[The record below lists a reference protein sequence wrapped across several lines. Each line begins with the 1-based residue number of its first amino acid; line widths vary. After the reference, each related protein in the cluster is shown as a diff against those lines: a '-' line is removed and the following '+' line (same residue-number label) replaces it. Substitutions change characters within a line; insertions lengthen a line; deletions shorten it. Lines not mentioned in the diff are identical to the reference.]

1 MQNCVIIASMNDNN
15 VLRMGIDVGSTTV
28 KVVVLDRSDTFVFSK
43 YERHRAD
50 IRSTIIAVVE
60 KALDAVE
67 VAFPG
72 EETRLSVKVTGS
84 GGLAVSH
91 WLSVP
96 FIQEVV
102 ASTAAVKKLIP
113 RADVAIELGGED
125 AKITYFTDGIE
136 QRMNGTCAGGTGAF
150 IDQMA
155 ALLETDADGLNE
167 LAKGASTIYPIAAR
181 CGVFA
186 KTDIQPL
193 INEGARR
200 EDIAASIYQ
209 AVVSQTISGLACG
222 KPIRGNVAFLG
233 GPLHFMDQLRRRFIE
248 TLKLTGDAIIV
259 PEESQ
264 LFVAA
269 GAAFSAETTLD
280 SDNISFRRMDSI
292 AEPGASCRVSPA
304 LAPNGPATGTQSESG
319 PGTVLVGV
327 KDLRAGLKNLV
338 GAEMHEVQRLDPL
351 FANEREL
358 EEFRVRH
365 AAEMAASA
373 DLDTAKG
380 PVFLGLDAG
389 STTTKAVLID
399 DQGRIL
405 WRFYDVNG
413 GNPVDLA
420 VRVLKDLYRRLPS
433 QVRIVRSCS
442 TGYGEALFQ
451 AALGVDA
458 GEVET
463 IAHYRAADFFV
474 PGVEFL
480 LDIGGQDMKCLRM
493 KDGAITTI
501 QLNEAC
507 SSGCGSFLD
516 NFARSLGLDINSFSN
531 KALMADKP
539 VDLGSRCTVFMNSRV
554 KQAQKEGA
562 SVGDI
567 SAGLSYSVIKNALY
581 KVIKLRDASAIGEKV
596 VVQGG
601 TFNNDAVLR
610 AFEKISGRNVF
621 RPDVAGL
628 MGAYGAAL
636 IARDQWEDA
645 GCPSDARTGLAT
657 PEQLERFAV
666 QLESRRCGKCSNN
679 CLLTINTF
687 TAGVVTSGPVEQMV
701 APPRRFITGNRCE
714 RGLEIDL
721 DDKAA
726 GGATDRKAEIGG
738 GAKPEKIPVPNLFD
752 WKYRRL
758 FRYKPLAADKAPRGD
773 VGIPRVLNMYENY
786 PFWFTFFTE
795 LGFRVRVSPRSSRD
809 VYEAG
814 LETIP
819 SESVCY
825 PGKIAHGHVES
836 LLKAGV
842 KFIFYPCAP
851 YERVEDAGA
860 GNHYNCP
867 IVTSYPEVLK
877 NNVDALR
884 QDSSVRYM
892 DPFLPLDDEHRLSQR
907 LHEEL
912 GEPFGVTPEEIRA
925 AVRTAWVEQDSFR
938 AETAEMGEKTLQ
950 EIADRGLKGVVLAG
964 RPYHVDPEIHHGIPE
979 LLTGLGLA
987 VLTED
992 SVAHLGEVE
1001 RPLRIVDQWTY
1012 HNRLYRA
1019 AQFVSSRKDLEL
1031 VQLTSFGCGLDAVT
1045 SDQVQEILEARGK
1058 MYTLVKIDE
1067 GSNLGAVRIRMRSLI
1082 AAIKERERNENQT
1095 KIKTASHHRAIFTK
1109 EMKAKRFTI
1118 LAPQMSPIHFRIL
1131 QHAFEYSGF
1140 NFVILPDVDKKAVDY
1155 GLQYV
1160 NNDACYP
1167 SIIVAGQMISAL
1179 KSGQYD
1185 LDKVALL
1192 ITQTGGGCRAT
1203 NYIGFIRRALSDIGW
1218 SHIPVI
1224 SLSAQSLEKNPGFVI
1239 TPAALH
1245 RAMMAVMLGDLLMR
1259 VLYRTRPYEAVPG
1272 SANELYEKY
1281 NARCVTQI
1289 KSLSIRGYNR
1299 LVKDIVGDFDALP
1312 LRNVRKPRVGVVG
1325 EILVKFHPTANND
1338 IFTTI
1343 EREGA
1348 ECVVPDL
1355 ADFLFYSFIN
1365 GVYRHRKLAFPKKT
1379 ERNAHLFVWFLERYR
1394 AQIKKSLSESR
1405 RFTAPESIYKLQ
1417 DGVDGIV
1424 QLGNMTGE
1432 GWFLTAEMV
1441 ELIHTGVPSIAC
1453 VQPFACLP
1461 NHVTGKG
1468 MIKELRRRYP
1478 GSNIAAI
1485 DYDPGASEVNQ
1496 LNRLKLLLANAPHG
1510 SHPDETKTPEGRAL
1524 DASIAGISP
1533 DGAPLAVH

>member
-1 MQNCVIIASMNDNN
+1 MTRMMNSTVIRI
-15 VLRMGIDVGSTTV
+15 GIDVGSTTV
-28 KVVVLDRSDTFVFSK
+28 KVVALATDNSILYSK

-50 IRSTIIAVVE
+50 IRSTIISVVE
-60 KALDAVE
+60 QALDSIEAR
-67 VAFPG
+67 FPPP
-72 EETRLSVKVTGS
+72 RDILFSVKVTGS
-84 GGLAVSH
+84 GGLSVSR

-102 ASTAAVKKLIP
+102 ASTTAVRRLIP
-113 RADVAIELGGED
+113 NTDVAIELGGED
-125 AKITYFTDGIE
+125 AKITYFSDGVE

-155 ALLETDADGLNE
+155 ALLETDADGVNE
-167 LAKGASTIYPIAAR
+167 LARGSTILYPIAAR

-200 EDIAASIYQ
+200 EDIAASIFQ

-222 KPIRGNVAFLG
+222 KPIRGRVAFLG

-248 TLKLTGDAIIV
+248 TLKLKDDEIIV
-259 PEESQ
+259 PEDSQ

-269 GAAFSAETTLD
+269 GAAWSAALPEDVEDEEEGSERLRL
-280 SDNISFRRMDSI
+280 IPI
-292 AEPGASCRVSPA
+292 AE
-304 LAPNGPATGTQSESG
+304 
-319 PGTVLVGV
+319 
-327 KDLRAGLKNLV
+327 LRSGLKKLV
-338 GAEMHEVQRLDPL
+338 GAEMNEIQRLEPL
-351 FANEREL
+351 FANEKEL
-358 EEFRVRH
+358 EQFRIRH
-365 AAEMAASA
+365 ASEMAASG

-399 DQGRIL
+399 ENGRIL
-405 WRFYDVNG
+405 WRFYNVNG
-413 GNPVDLA
+413 GNPVELA
-420 VRVLKDLYRRLPS
+420 VRVLKDLYRRLPPD
-433 QVRIVRSCS
+433 VRIVRSCS

-474 PGVEFL
+474 PGVDFI

-493 KDGAITTI
+493 KNGAITSI

-516 NFARSLGLDINSFSN
+516 NFARSLGLDIRAFSN
-531 KALMADKP
+531 KALLAEKP

-567 SAGLSYSVIKNALY
+567 SAGLSYSVIKNALF
-581 KVIKLRDASAIGEKV
+581 KVIKMRDASAIGEKV

-636 IARDQWEDA
+636 IALDQWRSAGAFADA
-645 GCPSDARTGLAT
+645 HTGLAT
-657 PEQLERFAV
+657 REQLENFSV
-666 QLESRRCGKCSNN
+666 ELELRRCGKCSNN

-687 TAGVVTSGPVEQMV
+687 TAGVATAGPMEQMV

-714 RGLEIDL
+714 RGLELDL
-721 DDKAA
+721 SVKPQKGDVDHA
-726 GGATDRKAEIGG
+726 GNTGATSIPEDHEETIGITR
-738 GAKPEKIPVPNLFD
+738 PEKRQVPNLFD
-752 WKYRRL
+752 WKYKRL
-758 FRYKPLAADKAPRGD
+758 FRYKSLSSDAAPRGD
-773 VGIPRVLNMYENY
+773 VGIPRVLNLYENY
-786 PFWFTFFTE
+786 PFWFTFFTK
-795 LGFRVRVSPRSSRD
+795 LGFRVRLSPRSSRHI
-809 VYEAG
+809 YEQG

-825 PGKIAHGHVES
+825 PGKISHGHVET
-836 LLKAGV
+836 LIKAGV

-851 YERVEDAGA
+851 YERIEDPGV

-877 NNVDALR
+877 NNMDQLR
-884 QDSSVRYM
+884 QDESITYM
-892 DPFLPLDDEHRLSQR
+892 DPFLPIDDEARLAERLS
-907 LHEEL
+907 EEL
-912 GEPFGVTPEEIRA
+912 GKKFDVTRAEVKA
-925 AVRTAWVEQDSFR
+925 AVRAAWVEQEAFR
-938 AETAEMGEKTLQ
+938 DETARKGEEAVA
-950 EIADRGLKGVVLAG
+950 EIRERGLKGVVLAG
-964 RPYHVDPEIHHGIPE
+964 RPYHLDPEINHGIPE

-992 SVAHLGEVE
+992 SVAHLGSVD

-1019 AQFVSSRKDLEL
+1019 AQFVTGNRDLEL

-1045 SDQVQEILEARGK
+1045 SDQVQEILEAKGR
-1058 MYTLVKIDE
+1058 MYTLIKIDE

-1082 AAIKERERNENQT
+1082 AAVRERDRNEARAKVHPT
-1095 KIKTASHHRAIFTK
+1095 VHHRVVFTK
-1109 EMKAKRFTI
+1109 EMKKRFTI

-1131 QHAFEYSGF
+1131 QHAFECSGF
-1140 NFVILPDVDKKAVDY
+1140 NFVILPDVDNKAVDM

-1167 SIIVAGQMISAL
+1167 SIIVAGQMIAAL
-1179 KSGQYD
+1179 KSGEYD

-1218 SHIPVI
+1218 GHIPVI
-1224 SLSAQSLEKNPGFVI
+1224 SLSAQSLEKNPGFGI
-1239 TPAALH
+1239 TPMLVH
-1245 RAMMAVMLGDLLMR
+1245 RAMMSIMIGDLLMR

-1272 SANELYEKY
+1272 SANELYESC
-1281 NARCVTQI
+1281 NTRAIAQI
-1289 KSLSIRGYNR
+1289 KSLSLRGYNR
-1299 LVKDIVGDFDALP
+1299 LVRDIVKAFDELP
-1312 LRNVRKPRVGVVG
+1312 LRNVHKPRVGVVG

-1338 IFTTI
+1338 IFGTI

-1355 ADFLFYSFIN
+1355 ADFLFYSFVN
-1365 GVYRHRKLAFPKKT
+1365 GVYKHQKLAFPKKA
-1379 ERNAHLFVWFLERYR
+1379 ERVARILVWMLERYR
-1394 AQIKKSLSESR
+1394 TEIKRSLSASR
-1405 RFTAPESIYKLQ
+1405 RFTPPESIYKLQ
-1417 DGVDGIV
+1417 DGVDDIV

-1432 GWFLTAEMV
+1432 GWFLTAEMI
-1441 ELIHTGVPSIAC
+1441 ELIHSGVPSIAC

-1468 MIKELRRRYP
+1468 MIKELRRRFP
-1478 GSNIAAI
+1478 ESNIAAI
-1485 DYDPGASEVNQ
+1485 DFDPGASEVNQ
-1496 LNRLKLLLANAPHG
+1496 LNRLKLLLANAPKG
-1510 SHPDETKTPEGRAL
+1510 AHPDETKAKAPVSRA
-1524 DASIAGISP
+1524 
-1533 DGAPLAVH
+1533 

>member
-1 MQNCVIIASMNDNN
+1 MIQGNIIR
-15 VLRMGIDVGSTTV
+15 VGIDVGSTTV
-28 KVVVLDRSDTFVFSK
+28 KVVALDIGGNVIYSQ

-50 IRSTIIAVVE
+50 IRSTIISVVDH
-60 KALDAVE
+60 ALNSIESQFAPDE
-67 VAFPG
+67 QPL
-72 EETRLSVKVTGS
+72 LSVKVTGS

-102 ASTAAVKKLIP
+102 ASTTAVRRIIP
-113 RADVAIELGGED
+113 KTDVVIELGGED
-125 AKITYFTDGIE
+125 AKITYFSDGVE

-155 ALLETDADGLNE
+155 ALLDTDADGINE
-167 LAKGASTIYPIAAR
+167 LARGATMIYPIAAR

-233 GPLHFMDQLRRRFIE
+233 GPLHFMDQLRYRFIQ
-248 TLKLTGDAIIV
+248 TLKLKDDEIII
-259 PEESQ
+259 PENSQ

-269 GAAFSAETTLD
+269 GAAWSAELPNAGN
-280 SDNISFRRMDSI
+280 SAEGVQNEGAVLILVSI
-292 AEPGASCRVSPA
+292 P
-304 LAPNGPATGTQSESG
+304 
-319 PGTVLVGV
+319 
-327 KDLRAGLKNLV
+327 DLRNDLKSLV
-338 GAEMHEVQRLDPL
+338 NAEMSEVQRLEPL
-351 FANEREL
+351 FANEKEL
-358 EEFRVRH
+358 DEFRIRH
-365 AAEMAASA
+365 DSEKAAQA
-373 DLDTAKG
+373 DFDTVKG
-380 PVFLGLDAG
+380 AVFLGLDAG
-389 STTTKAVLID
+389 STTTKAILID
-399 DQGRIL
+399 EQGRIL

-420 VRVLKDLYRRLPS
+420 VRVLKDLYK
-433 QVRIVRSCS
+433 RIPVGIRIARSCS

-463 IAHYRAADFFV
+463 IAHYRAADFLV

-493 KDGAITTI
+493 KNGAITSI

-516 NFARSLGLDINSFSN
+516 NFARSLGLDIQTFSA
-531 KALMADKP
+531 KALLADKP

-567 SAGLSYSVIKNALY
+567 SAGLSYSVIKNALF

-610 AFEKISGRNVF
+610 AFEKISGRSVF

-636 IARDQWEDA
+636 IALDQWKDA
-645 GCPSDARTGLAT
+645 GSPADARTGLAT
-657 PEQLERFAV
+657 SEQLDRFAV
-666 QLESRRCGKCSNN
+666 ELELRRCGKCSNN

-687 TAGVVTSGPVEQMV
+687 TAGVSTAGPAEIMV
-701 APPRRFITGNRCE
+701 APPRRFVTGNRCE
-714 RGLEIDL
+714 RGLELDL
-721 DDKAA
+721 SVKPKVGDMNHADNLGSTVIAENNEE
-726 GGATDRKAEIGG
+726 RKETVGLE
-738 GAKPEKIPVPNLFD
+738 KPGKRAVPNLFE
-752 WKYRRL
+752 WKYKRL
-758 FRYKPLAADKAPRGD
+758 FRYKPLPAASAPRGD

-786 PFWFTFFTE
+786 PFWFTFFTK
-795 LGFRVRVSPRSSRD
+795 LGFRVRVSPRSSRHI
-809 VYEAG
+809 YELG
-814 LETIP
+814 LESIP

-825 PGKIAHGHVES
+825 PGKISHGHVEA
-836 LLKAGV
+836 LLDAGI

-851 YERVEDAGA
+851 YEQIEDPGV

-867 IVTSYPEVLK
+867 IVTSYPEVLR
-877 NNVDALR
+877 NNMDALR
-884 QDSSVRYM
+884 QDSTVTFM
-892 DPFLPLDDEHRLSQR
+892 NPFLPIDDEKRLAVR
-907 LHEEL
+907 LFEELSEKFPMTHEE
-912 GEPFGVTPEEIRA
+912 VVD
-925 AVRTAWVEQDSFR
+925 AVHEAWIEQESFR
-938 AETAEMGEKTLQ
+938 DETARKGEETIK
-950 EIADRGLKGVVLAG
+950 EIHDRGIKGIVLAG
-964 RPYHVDPEIHHGIPE
+964 RPYHLDPEIHHGIPE
-979 LLTGLGLA
+979 LLNGLGLA

-992 SVAHLGEVE
+992 SVAHLGFIE

-1019 AQFVSSRKDLEL
+1019 AQYVTSNRDLEL

-1045 SDQVQEILEARGK
+1045 SDQVQEILEAKGR
-1058 MYTLVKIDE
+1058 MYTLIKIDE

-1082 AAIKERERNENQT
+1082 AAIRVRDRNEV
-1095 KIKTASHHRAIFTK
+1095 
-1109 EMKAKRFTI
+1109 KAKINSPSNKRIVFSKAMKKKYTI

-1140 NFVILPDVDKKAVDY
+1140 HLVVLPDVDTKAVDM
-1155 GLQYV
+1155 GLQFV

-1179 KSGQYD
+1179 KSGNYD
-1185 LDKVALL
+1185 LDKVALM

-1218 SHIPVI
+1218 GHIPVI
-1224 SLSAQSLEKNPGFVI
+1224 SLSAQTLEKNPGFRLSPTLI
-1239 TPAALH
+1239 H
-1245 RAMMAVMLGDLLMR
+1245 RAMMSIMVGDLLMR
-1259 VLYRTRPYEAVPG
+1259 VLYRTRPYEAVSG
-1272 SANELYEKY
+1272 SANAMYEKWNGAAIEQLKY
-1281 NARCVTQI
+1281 
-1289 KSLSIRGYNR
+1289 LSIIGYHR
-1299 LVKDIVGDFDALP
+1299 LIKNIVRDFDSLP
-1312 LRNVRKPRVGVVG
+1312 LRMVHKSRVGVVG

-1338 IFTTI
+1338 IFGTI
-1343 EREGA
+1343 ESEGA

-1365 GVYRHRKLAFPKKT
+1365 GVYRYRKLAFPKSS
-1379 ERNAHLFVWFLERYR
+1379 ERIAHLLVWFLELYR
-1394 AQIKKSLSESR
+1394 AKIKKELNASK
-1405 RFTAPESIYKLQ
+1405 RFTPPESIYKLQ
-1417 DGVDGIV
+1417 DSVDDIV

-1468 MIKELRRRYP
+1468 MIKELRRRFP
-1478 GSNIAAI
+1478 ASNIAAI
-1485 DYDPGASEVNQ
+1485 DFDPGASEVNQ
-1496 LNRLKLLLANAPHG
+1496 LNRLKLLLANAPLG
-1510 SHPDETKTPEGRAL
+1510 SHPDETK
-1524 DASIAGISP
+1524 
-1533 DGAPLAVH
+1533 VVV

>member
-1 MQNCVIIASMNDNN
+1 MRDMKEQSVIR
-15 VLRMGIDVGSTTV
+15 VGIDVGSTTV
-28 KVVVLDRSDTFVFSK
+28 KVVAIDADGSTLYSK

-50 IRSTIIAVVE
+50 IRSTIISVVDN
-60 KALDAVE
+60 ALTIIEDLFRSRGDAS
-67 VAFPG
+67 PK
-72 EETRLSVKVTGS
+72 LSVKVTGS

-102 ASTAAVKKLIP
+102 AATTAVRKIIP
-113 RADVAIELGGED
+113 KTDVAIELGGED
-125 AKITYFTDGIE
+125 AKITYFTGGVE

-155 ALLETDADGLNE
+155 ALLETDADGLND
-167 LAKGASTIYPIAAR
+167 LARGATILYPIAAR

-200 EDIAASIYQ
+200 EDIAASIFQ

-222 KPIRGNVAFLG
+222 KPIRGRVAFLG

-248 TLKLTGDAIIV
+248 TLKLKDDEILI
-259 PEESQ
+259 PEDSQ

-269 GAAFSAETTLD
+269 GAAWSAELPE
-280 SDNISFRRMDSI
+280 
-292 AEPGASCRVSPA
+292 AES
-304 LAPNGPATGTQSESG
+304 LGPAMTFTPVASPSV
-319 PGTVLVGV
+319 PGKAPRARFFEIGELRTALKTLV
-327 KDLRAGLKNLV
+327 N
-338 GAEMHEVQRLDPL
+338 AEMHEVQRLEPL

-365 AAEMAASA
+365 ASEMAASA
-373 DLDTAKG
+373 DLDTVKG

-389 STTTKAVLID
+389 STTTKAVLVD
-399 DQGRIL
+399 ELGRIL

-433 QVRIVRSCS
+433 GVRIVRSCS

-493 KDGAITTI
+493 KDGAITSI

-516 NFARSLGLDINSFSN
+516 NFARSLGMDIHAFSN
-531 KALMADKP
+531 KALLADKP

-567 SAGLSYSVIKNALY
+567 SAGLSYSVIKNALF

-636 IARDQWEDA
+636 IALDQWKDA
-645 GCPSDARTGLAT
+645 GSPADARTGLAT
-657 PEQLERFAV
+657 PEQLESFAV
-666 QLESRRCGKCSNN
+666 ELELRRCGKCSNN

-721 DDKAA
+721 SVKPEA
-726 GGATDRKAEIGG
+726 GSATHADSSAHVIAENNDEPHGLE
-738 GAKPEKIPVPNLFD
+738 KPEKPPVPNLFD

-758 FRYKPLAADKAPRGD
+758 FRYKPLSHEAATRGD
-773 VGIPRVLNMYENY
+773 VGIPRVLNLYENY
-786 PFWFTFFTE
+786 PFWFTFFTK
-795 LGFRVRVSPRSSRD
+795 LGFRVRLSPRSSRHI
-809 VYEAG
+809 YELG
-814 LETIP
+814 LESIP

-825 PGKIAHGHVES
+825 PGKITHGHVEA

-851 YERVEDAGA
+851 YEQVEDPGV

-867 IVTSYPEVLK
+867 IVTSYPEVLR
-877 NNVDALR
+877 NNMDALR
-884 QDSSVRYM
+884 QDDSIRFM
-892 DPFLPLDDEHRLSQR
+892 NPFLPIDDEKCLVERLF
-907 LHEEL
+907 EEL
-912 GEPFGVTPEEIRA
+912 GGEFGISLEEITS
-925 AVRTAWVEQDSFR
+925 AVRDGWAEQDAFR
-938 AETAEMGEKTLQ
+938 DEVARKGEETIAEIHE
-950 EIADRGLKGVVLAG
+950 RGLKGIVLAG
-964 RPYHVDPEIHHGIPE
+964 RPYHLDPEIHHGIPE

-992 SVAHLGEVE
+992 SVAQLGAVE

-1019 AQFVSSRKDLEL
+1019 AQYVTSNPDLEL

-1045 SDQVQEILEARGK
+1045 ADQVQEILDAKGR

-1082 AAIKERERNENQT
+1082 AAIRERDRNAT
-1095 KIKTASHHRAIFTK
+1095 KLKFKSSAHHRVVFTK
-1109 EMKAKRFTI
+1109 EMKKRYTV
-1118 LAPQMSPIHFRIL
+1118 LAPQMSPIHFRLL
-1131 QHAFEYSGF
+1131 QKAFEYSGF
-1140 NFVILPDVDKKAVDY
+1140 NFVILPDVDTKAVDY

-1167 SIIVAGQMISAL
+1167 SILVAGQMISAL
-1179 KSGQYD
+1179 KSGEYD
-1185 LDKVALL
+1185 LDSVALL

-1218 SHIPVI
+1218 GHIPVI
-1224 SLSAQSLEKNPGFVI
+1224 SLSAQSFEKNPGFKM
-1239 TPAALH
+1239 TPALIH
-1245 RAMMAVMLGDLLMR
+1245 RAMMSVMIGDLLMR
-1259 VLYRTRPYEAVPG
+1259 VLYRTRPYESVPG
-1272 SANELYEKY
+1272 SANEMYEKW
-1281 NARCVTQI
+1281 NTRAAAQL
-1289 KSLSIRGYNR
+1289 KSLSISGYHR
-1299 LVKDIVGDFDALP
+1299 LVRDIVRDFDSLP
-1312 LRNVRKPRVGVVG
+1312 LEQVHKPRVGVVG

-1338 IFTTI
+1338 IFGTI
-1343 EREGA
+1343 ENEGA

-1355 ADFLFYSFIN
+1355 ADFLFYSFVN
-1365 GVYRHRKLAFPKKT
+1365 GVYKHKKLAFPKSS
-1379 ERNAHLFVWFLERYR
+1379 ERTAHLLVWFLELYR
-1394 AQIKKSLSESR
+1394 WKIKKELSASV
-1405 RFTAPESIYKLQ
+1405 RFTPPESIYKLQ
-1417 DGVDGIV
+1417 DGVDDIV

-1432 GWFLTAEMV
+1432 GWFLTAEMI

-1468 MIKELRRRYP
+1468 MIKELRRRFP
-1478 GSNIAAI
+1478 QSNIAAI

-1496 LNRLKLLLANAPHG
+1496 LNRLKLLLANAPKG
-1510 SHPDETKTPEGRAL
+1510 AHPDETKT
-1524 DASIAGISP
+1524 AG
-1533 DGAPLAVH
+1533 AH